1 MVDAAKLKDL
11 ITRVEAATEGSS
23 HLNEAIAEALL
34 GVKVWKSKHG
44 YWNVSFPS
52 DWPYG
57 RAENI
62 TMPGRRPDEV
72 YDASTGE
79 KLPKEAIPTGWSMDV
94 DLPEFTASIDAALA
108 LVERV
113 HGDGPG
119 YPVEFTL
126 SSVGL
131 KVEGPWRCAI
141 WVGGDADGKYSSAP
155 TPALAICLA
164 LLRSIEGGERG

>member
-11 ITRVEAATEGSS
+11 IERVEAAMEGSS
-23 HLNEAIAEALL
+23 YLNEAIAEALL
-34 GVKVWKSKHG
+34 GVTVWKSKHG

-57 RAENI
+57 RTDNI
-62 TMPGRRPDEV
+62 TMPGRRADEV
-72 YDASTGE
+72 YDAATGE

-94 DLPEFTASIDAALA
+94 DLPEFTESIDAALA

-113 HGDGPG
+113 SPG
-119 YPVEFTL
+119 AEYEISTIYHVAHVSLPLNGGEDQ
-126 SSVGL
+126 
-131 KVEGPWRCAI
+131 CAN
-141 WVGGDADGKYSSAP
+141 VRRADMNVP
-155 TPALAICLA
+155 LAIIAA